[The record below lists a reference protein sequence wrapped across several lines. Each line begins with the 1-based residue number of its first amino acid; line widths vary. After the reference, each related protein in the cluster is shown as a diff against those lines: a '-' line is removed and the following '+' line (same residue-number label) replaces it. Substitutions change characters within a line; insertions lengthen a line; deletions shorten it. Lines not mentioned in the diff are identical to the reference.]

1 MPLNYSIAMLPN
13 PMEKSAPPRAYAKA
27 QINGEMS
34 LKELSKE
41 VSNKCTVHSADV
53 SAVLIATVE
62 TLLAALKEGKQVDFG
77 ELGKFRLQITSKGA
91 MTAEEFT
98 ANNITGVNI
107 HDTTAGFKCYRRRVL
122 ETINLDEIRFK
133 GYAFQIEMKYTT
145 YKCGFKIKEVPVIF
159 INRELGTSKMSGG
172 IFSEAMFGVMRLR
185 WDGWFKKYP
194 KPTDN

>member
-13 PMEKSAPPRAYAKA
+13 PMEKNDPHKAYAKA

-62 TLLAALKEGKQVDFG
+62 TMLAALRDGKQVDFG

-91 MTAEEFT
+91 ITAEDFT
-98 ANNITGVNI
+98 ADNITGV
-107 HDTTAGFKCYRRRVL
+107 
-122 ETINLDEIRFK
+122 TIQFIPGDDLKGIFK
-133 GYAFQIEMKYTT
+133 GMEFNLVPSRYAQAALLRAQKKGETT
-145 YKCGFKIKEVPVIF
+145 VD
-159 INRELGTSKMSGG
+159 LSKPGENEEE
-172 IFSEAMFGVMRLR
+172 EAA
-185 WDGWFKKYP
+185 
-194 KPTDN
+194 

>member
-13 PMEKSAPPRAYAKA
+13 PMEKNDPHKAYAKA

-62 TLLAALKEGKQVDFG
+62 TMLAALRDGKQVDFG

-91 MTAEEFT
+91 ITAEDFT
-98 ANNITGVNI
+98 ADNITGVTI
-107 HDTTAGFKCYRRRVL
+107 QFIPGDDLKGIFKGMEFNLVPSRYAQAALLRAQKKG
-122 ETINLDEIRFK
+122 ETIVDLSKPGEDE
-133 GYAFQIEMKYTT
+133 E
-145 YKCGFKIKEVPVIF
+145 E
-159 INRELGTSKMSGG
+159 
-172 IFSEAMFGVMRLR
+172 EAA
-185 WDGWFKKYP
+185 
-194 KPTDN
+194 

>member
-34 LKELSKE
+34 MKELSKE

-77 ELGKFRLQITSKGA
+77 ELGKFRLHITSK
-91 MTAEEFT
+91 
-98 ANNITGVNI
+98 
-107 HDTTAGFKCYRRRVL
+107 
-122 ETINLDEIRFK
+122 
-133 GYAFQIEMKYTT
+133 
-145 YKCGFKIKEVPVIF
+145 
-159 INRELGTSKMSGG
+159 
-172 IFSEAMFGVMRLR
+172 
-185 WDGWFKKYP
+185 
-194 KPTDN
+194 

>member
-13 PMEKSAPPRAYAKA
+13 PMEKNDPHKAYAKA

-62 TLLAALKEGKQVDFG
+62 TMLAALRDGKQVDFG

-91 MTAEEFT
+91 ITAEDFT
-98 ANNITGVNI
+98 ADNITGV
-107 HDTTAGFKCYRRRVL
+107 
-122 ETINLDEIRFK
+122 TI
-133 GYAFQIEMKYTT
+133 Q
-145 YKCGFKIKEVPVIF
+145 F
-159 INRELGTSKMSGG
+159 IPGDDLKG
-172 IFSEAMFGVMRLR
+172 IFQGMEFNLVASRAAQAALLRAQKKGETTVDLSKPGENEEEEAA
-185 WDGWFKKYP
+185 
-194 KPTDN
+194 

>member
-13 PMEKSAPPRAYAKA
+13 PMEKNDPHKAYAKA

-62 TLLAALKEGKQVDFG
+62 TMLAALRDGKQVDFG

-91 MTAEEFT
+91 ITAEDFT
-98 ANNITGVNI
+98 ADNITGV
-107 HDTTAGFKCYRRRVL
+107 
-122 ETINLDEIRFK
+122 TIQFVPGDDLKGIFK
-133 GYAFQIEMKYTT
+133 GMEFNLVPSRYAQAALLRAQKKGETT
-145 YKCGFKIKEVPVIF
+145 VD
-159 INRELGTSKMSGG
+159 LSKPGENEEE
-172 IFSEAMFGVMRLR
+172 EAA
-185 WDGWFKKYP
+185 
-194 KPTDN
+194 

>member
-13 PMEKSAPPRAYAKA
+13 PMEKNDPHKAYAKA

-62 TLLAALKEGKQVDFG
+62 TMLAALRDGKQVDFG

-91 MTAEEFT
+91 ITAEDFT
-98 ANNITGVNI
+98 ADNITGV
-107 HDTTAGFKCYRRRVL
+107 
-122 ETINLDEIRFK
+122 TIQFIPGDDLKGIFK
-133 GYAFQIEMKYTT
+133 GMEFNLVPSRYAQAALLRAQKKGETT
-145 YKCGFKIKEVPVIF
+145 VD
-159 INRELGTSKMSGG
+159 LSKPGEG
-172 IFSEAMFGVMRLR
+172 DEEEAA
-185 WDGWFKKYP
+185 
-194 KPTDN
+194 

>member
-62 TLLAALKEGKQVDFG
+62 TLLVALKEGKQVDFG

-107 HDTTAGFKCYRRRVL
+107 QF
-122 ETINLDEIRFK
+122 
-133 GYAFQIEMKYTT
+133 
-145 YKCGFKIKEVPVIF
+145 VPG
-159 INRELGTSKMSGG
+159 EDLQG
-172 IFSEAMFGVMRLR
+172 IFQNMEFNLVASRYAQAALLR
-185 WDGWFKKYP
+185 AQKKGETTVDIS
-194 KPTDN
+194 KPEEEEEEEV

>member
-13 PMEKSAPPRAYAKA
+13 PMEKNDPHKAYAKA

-62 TLLAALKEGKQVDFG
+62 TMLAALRDGKQVDFG

-91 MTAEEFT
+91 ITAEDFT
-98 ANNITGVNI
+98 ADNITGV
-107 HDTTAGFKCYRRRVL
+107 
-122 ETINLDEIRFK
+122 TIQFVPGDDLKGIFK
-133 GYAFQIEMKYTT
+133 GMEFNLVPSRYAQAALLRAQKKGETT
-145 YKCGFKIKEVPVIF
+145 VD
-159 INRELGTSKMSGG
+159 LSKPGEG
-172 IFSEAMFGVMRLR
+172 DEEEAA
-185 WDGWFKKYP
+185 
-194 KPTDN
+194 